1 MRAEV
6 LIILAFAAAV
16 LLFLSNFHLCGVVGD
31 FLRSVQLGLFGT
43 VGYIVPILLFV
54 GTSFYLSN
62 SGNRKA
68 KLKLAAV
75 IGAALIICGL
85 AQLMFGVRPEAG
97 ESLMAYYQNSSL
109 SGRGGGLMGGLLSAA
124 LTAVVGTI
132 GTYLIFVAVLIICGV
147 CITERSVVKAVK
159 NGSGKAYQYA
169 REDVERRRK
178 ERQEERRRLREENV
192 VRGVDFDATNIT
204 GFLTEKEDSL
214 EDLTEKLGDKEN
226 RKEKRRQPFEE
237 ELLREEALLKE
248 EEQQFNGKP
257 VSADDVFTGSIDLPP
272 EYEEPVPFEE
282 DKKEEPVLF
291 VRSGGKKAEALH
303 PDREMMTLAEMDVTA
318 SKEPEESFGFLHQEG
333 AEEGISASEPDM
345 TEVHGA
351 DAIGILRK
359 RRKPA

>member
-1 MRAEV
+1 
-6 LIILAFAAAV
+6 
-16 LLFLSNFHLCGVVGD
+16 
-31 FLRSVQLGLFGT
+31 
-43 VGYIVPILLFV
+43 
-54 GTSFYLSN
+54 
-62 SGNRKA
+62 
-68 KLKLAAV
+68 
-75 IGAALIICGL
+75 
-85 AQLMFGVRPEAG
+85 
-97 ESLMAYYQNSSL
+97 
-109 SGRGGGLMGGLLSAA
+109 
-124 LTAVVGTI
+124 
-132 GTYLIFVAVLIICGV
+132 

-272 EYEEPVPFEE
+272 EYEQPVPF
-282 DKKEEPVLF
+282 V
-291 VRSGGKKAEALH
+291 
-303 PDREMMTLAEMDVTA
+303 
-318 SKEPEESFGFLHQEG
+318 
-333 AEEGISASEPDM
+333 
-345 TEVHGA
+345 
-351 DAIGILRK
+351 
-359 RRKPA
+359 

>member
-303 PDREMMTLAEMDVTA
+303 PDREMMTLAEMNVRA
-318 SKEPEESFGFLHQEG
+318 S
-333 AEEGISASEPDM
+333 
-345 TEVHGA
+345 
-351 DAIGILRK
+351 
-359 RRKPA
+359 